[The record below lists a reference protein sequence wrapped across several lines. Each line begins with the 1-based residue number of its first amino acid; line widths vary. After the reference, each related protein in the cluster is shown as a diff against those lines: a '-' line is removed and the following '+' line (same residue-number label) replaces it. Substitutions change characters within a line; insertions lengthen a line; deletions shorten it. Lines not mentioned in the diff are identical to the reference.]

1 VSDYYI
7 LDDEHNLITTD
18 VRTWG
23 DWFQNNDNRIVAKT
37 SIGDI
42 VISTVCLGLDHNWG
56 DGPLMVLAAGN
67 EDSDPTN
74 NAAKHHKPH
83 LFETMIFGG
92 ERDQECWRCATW
104 AEAEAQHERV
114 VAEVTNEPD

>member
-1 VSDYYI
+1 MSDFYI

-37 SIGDI
+37 EVGDI
-42 VISTVCLGLDHNWG
+42 VVSTVCLGLDHNWG
-56 DGPLMVLAAGN
+56 DGP
-67 EDSDPTN
+67 PR
-74 NAAKHHKPH
+74 

-92 ERDQECWRCATW
+92 ERDQDCWRCATW